1 MTTPRE
7 TAPAPGEVEAV
18 PSTENVPR
26 PDDPV
31 NIALGALAEAIVT
44 MTMVSV
50 SLGAMSRNAKGG
62 AK

>member
-7 TAPAPGEVEAV
+7 TAPAPTGVEAA
-18 PSTENVPR
+18 PSTQNVPR
-26 PDDPV
+26 ADDPV